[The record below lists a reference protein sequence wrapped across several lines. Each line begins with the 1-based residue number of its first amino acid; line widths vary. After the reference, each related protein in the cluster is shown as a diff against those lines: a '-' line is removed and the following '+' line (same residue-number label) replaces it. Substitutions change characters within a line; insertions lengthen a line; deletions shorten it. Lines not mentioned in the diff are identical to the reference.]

1 MSIFPP
7 INEQM
12 DFIRRGVEE
21 IISEDELVKKFE
33 TAEKTGDPL
42 VIKLGCDPSR
52 PDLHIGHAVVLR
64 KLRHFQDIGHQSVL
78 VIGDFTALIGDP
90 SGRNKT
96 RPQLTPEQVDEFAEA
111 YVQQA

>member
-33 TAEKTGDPL
+33 TA
-42 VIKLGCDPSR
+42 
-52 PDLHIGHAVVLR
+52 
-64 KLRHFQDIGHQSVL
+64 
-78 VIGDFTALIGDP
+78 
-90 SGRNKT
+90 
-96 RPQLTPEQVDEFAEA
+96 
-111 YVQQA
+111 